1 MRGLTTTTLG
11 GLISLASSQLIDL
24 DYVESVPD
32 PTYTIIPNQRAQVVT
47 YNQDPAIAS
56 DVAEALHFLADGN
69 LASQALNARTPDGY
83 TRTYQNL
90 KSCVQANGYMGYTI
104 MSSYNVQEYAD
115 RCSRTIGCQGF
126 NTYFERSPNKVP
138 GPAYFNPE
146 GAANPFCVLWGGPIT
161 PENACNEGQWREQY
175 HVVITA
181 SNGYVLT
188 SSLNPL
194 SNKAINAPIDCNNDD
209 SYMGMRLVNDNAP
222 FDPQRCEAICE
233 ATSQYNIDHLGD
245 DPSKP
250 PRLCKFYITYILNR
264 NSYSQAY
271 AVNNGQWR
279 GDDHYTISSSVFF
292 HNATDVTTPV
302 CPAHIDRLSS
312 TITSYTSTTT
322 IEACGASTAPAKLDG
337 ESGAILEAVVAVYP
351 EKVDNATVTGSAPAM
366 VTIPA
371 EQLDAPG
378 VYASASSAAIA
389 QLTGSDSDSTT
400 PVSPTCSSAVI
411 SSACSRIISTV
422 TPTVTVRAQATE
434 TTYNNCAQYPT
445 TCQNGSLPR
454 IIAGSFSS
462 SSQSIDDGYF
472 TVDLPFQI
480 CIYGT
485 FSTRVNPS
493 SNGLIT
499 LGDYGVADF
508 FNYNIPNYMSGAVLM
523 AIWDD
528 LFIAR
533 GKQHCMDYS
542 LCGDAGHCT
551 VTFDWRVTYCCD
563 STGNAIYIFSATFF
577 ENHPGRVRLNYF
589 GTPDQGFTSGRQ
601 TFYKYSYDQ
610 PSVNSGLKLIFD
622 PAANYFGE
630 ARTSP

>member
-1 MRGLTTTTLG
+1 MANGVAMTTTQSPPACFFTMPLMSLPRSVQPI
-11 GLISLASSQLIDL
+11 LIGFRGD
-24 DYVESVPD
+24 
-32 PTYTIIPNQRAQVVT
+32 
-47 YNQDPAIAS
+47 
-56 DVAEALHFLADGN
+56 AD
-69 LASQALNARTPDGY
+69 A
-83 TRTYQNL
+83 
-90 KSCVQANGYMGYTI
+90 
-104 MSSYNVQEYAD
+104 
-115 RCSRTIGCQGF
+115 
-126 NTYFERSPNKVP
+126 
-138 GPAYFNPE
+138 
-146 GAANPFCVLWGGPIT
+146 GAFC
-161 PENACNEGQWREQY
+161 
-175 HVVITA
+175 
-181 SNGYVLT
+181 T
-188 SSLNPL
+188 S
-194 SNKAINAPIDCNNDD
+194 
-209 SYMGMRLVNDNAP
+209 
-222 FDPQRCEAICE
+222 F
-233 ATSQYNIDHLGD
+233 
-245 DPSKP
+245 
-250 PRLCKFYITYILNR
+250 
-264 NSYSQAY
+264 NSY
-271 AVNNGQWR
+271 V
-279 GDDHYTISSSVFF
+279 VP
-292 HNATDVTTPV
+292 AT
-302 CPAHIDRLSS
+302 S
-312 TITSYTSTTT
+312 TITSYTSTAT

-400 PVSPTCSSAVI
+400 PVSPTCSSAAVTPTSTPSFTSPASAAGLVKHAVATPPIFAGRDSREI

-493 SNGLIT
+493 NNGLIT

-523 AIWDD
+523 AFWDD
-528 LFIAR
+528 LFIVR
-533 GKQHCMDYS
+533 GKQHYMDYS
-542 LCGDAGHCT
+542 LCGDAGHRT

-563 STGNAIYIFSATFF
+563 STGNAIYRFSATFF

-589 GTPDQGFTSGRQ
+589 CTPDQGFTSGRR
-601 TFYKYSYDQ
+601 KCRIA
-610 PSVNSGLKLIFD
+610 L
-622 PAANYFGE
+622 A
-630 ARTSP
+630 